1 MSSSSRS
8 RTKTGPLMGRSAS
21 AHAST
26 TYQGIESIASRLQ
39 KSQSVFGPTMHESA
53 QEQQPGSSSSSV
65 GSDGNS
71 SVKRVARSIH
81 DDLSR
86 SPLSGMSDIDLN
98 SSGAIMENPD
108 NNSSGSDVTV
118 TMLKSASSTSL
129 RRSELVLNLDEA
141 SMGSPIAKRPMRRS
155 SHHHHHNHH
164 HHSHS
169 HTTPSS
175 SNSITT
181 TPSRTRS
188 ASNHDHRSSGGIVAN
203 SATNVLHRQVIAA
216 QNAAVAVTDF
226 ATPGA
231 PASKIRR
238 QISVENFLAPT
249 SRGSPFGVPGG
260 ATDPS
265 VHHIARPS
273 ALAQTMVTAEDI
285 ESAEAKISMDAQQA
299 ISISEHMRQHL
310 TEPKRSFYT
319 PQSYK
324 LVKPFQAAFMSE
336 GLLSK
341 KTKAATEAT
350 RAASSSVLSSSSSAA
365 HLPPNTPC
373 KPSSFSTQTDV
384 DTQPDV
390 LNTPSHRPLG
400 SSSNNKQ
407 LLSVASSTSSSS
419 NAQNQ
424 HHLPLASDEDS
435 HHLSIMAQYATLT
448 TPQDDH
454 FNHGS
459 SSDCDF
465 PPTPTKGLAG
475 SASSFPAAL
484 WLNRESA
491 NVTSPEDQRTDNDQ
505 FASSPVR
512 NRKTL
517 AIEPASPNK
526 TYFET
531 MFHNLQLIG
540 SGEFSEVYEVQL
552 RNVEPPTP
560 FAVKKTRAP
569 STGYKS
575 RARRFEEV
583 NILRALGRHE
593 HIVEFF
599 DSWEEQG
606 HLYIQTELCENG
618 SLDVFLQEYG
628 KYDRLDEFRVWK
640 VLVELSM
647 VSCEFS
653 KNLNWLIRSG
663 FGSYT

>member
-39 KSQSVFGPTMHESA
+39 KSQSVFGPAMHESA
-53 QEQQPGSSSSSV
+53 QQQQQQQQQATPRSSSAGSDGSSSA
-65 GSDGNS
+65 
-71 SVKRVARSIH
+71 KRVARSIH

-98 SSGAIMENPD
+98 SSGAIMTNPS

-164 HHSHS
+164 SHHHSHS
-169 HTTPSS
+169 HTPPPS

-188 ASNHDHRSSGGIVAN
+188 ASNHDHRSSSGGTVAN
-203 SATNVLHRQVIAA
+203 PLLHRQVMAA
-216 QNAAVAVTDF
+216 QNAVVAVTDF

-238 QISVENFLAPT
+238 HISVENFLAPT

-265 VHHIARPS
+265 VHHMARPS
-273 ALAQTMVTAEDI
+273 ALAQTVVTAEDI
-285 ESAEAKISMDAQQA
+285 ESAEAKDGQQA
-299 ISISEHMRQHL
+299 ISIPEHMRQQHL

-341 KTKAATEAT
+341 KTKAAAEAT
-350 RAASSSVLSSSSSAA
+350 KAASSSLLSTSSSAT

-373 KPSSFSTQTDV
+373 KPSSFSTQAAV

-407 LLSVASSTSSSS
+407 LLSVASSTSS
-419 NAQNQ
+419 NAQ
-424 HHLPLASDEDS
+424 HHLPLPSDEES
-435 HHLSIMAQYATLT
+435 HQLSLMAQYATLT

-491 NVTSPEDQRTDNDQ
+491 NVTSPEERTADNDQ
-505 FASSPVR
+505 YASSPIR
-512 NRKTL
+512 NRKAL

-531 MFHNLQLIG
+531 MFHNLQVIG

-552 RNVEPPTP
+552 RNAGPPTL

-647 VSCEFS
+647 VSCEHL
-653 KNLNWLIRSG
+653 KNLNN
-663 FGSYT
+663 